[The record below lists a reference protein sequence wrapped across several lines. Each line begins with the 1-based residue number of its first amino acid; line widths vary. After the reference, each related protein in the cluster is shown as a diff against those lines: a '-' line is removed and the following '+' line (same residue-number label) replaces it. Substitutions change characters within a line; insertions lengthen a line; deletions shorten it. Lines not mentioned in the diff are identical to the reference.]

1 MTDTRERLLD
11 AAQSLMQTR
20 GYNGFSFQ
28 DLAREI
34 GIRTASIHYYFP
46 TKPDLGKILVK
57 RYCEAF
63 FQALGHPDEGTPE
76 ERLATYIKL
85 FRSSLEQDRMCL
97 CGMAGAE
104 IGNISQE
111 LGTEVVSFF
120 SRNEA
125 WLIAVLERNGTSQTE
140 GALKA
145 RMIFSALEGAM
156 LIARA
161 SRNIAA
167 FDDVA
172 KAVLCR

>member
-1 MTDTRERLLD
+1 MTDTKERLLD
-11 AAQSLMQTR
+11 TAQALMQTR
-20 GYNGFSFQ
+20 GYSGFSFQ

-57 RYCEAF
+57 RYSEAF
-63 FQALGHPDEGTPE
+63 FQALGKPDEGSPE
-76 ERLATYIKL
+76 ERLARYVSL

-104 IGNISQE
+104 IGNISE
-111 LGTEVVSFF
+111 EIGTEVVSFF
-120 SRNEA
+120 TQNEA
-125 WLIAVLERNGTSQTE
+125 WLIAVVERNGTSKAE
-140 GALKA
+140 AAIKA
-145 RMIFSALEGAM
+145 RMMFSALEGAM
-156 LIARA
+156 LVARA